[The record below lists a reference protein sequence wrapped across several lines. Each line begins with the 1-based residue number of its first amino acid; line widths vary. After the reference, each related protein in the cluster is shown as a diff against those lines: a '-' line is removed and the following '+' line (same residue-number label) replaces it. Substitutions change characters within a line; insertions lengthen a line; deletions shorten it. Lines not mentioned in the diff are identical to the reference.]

1 MAYIYIYIYIY
12 IYVSGE
18 GFPVRSRKIWNG
30 ILGSPPGAPNGVFL
44 ADRAGNGEV
53 LWKLLKF
60 SIFNP
65 DRPGA
70 LHFASKTRPCPQ
82 EPSISQGFM
91 SVSEHG
97 LGRCE
102 NTKEYQRFFRFP
114 RFPLPAATGSLGPA
128 GDAQWSVQLAPT
140 GIQLALMAVQRAL
153 TGIQLAPTGIQLALT
168 GVQLALAGVE
178 LALAAIRGSPNDH
191 SGILE

>member
-1 MAYIYIYIYIY
+1 M
-12 IYVSGE
+12 GW
-18 GFPVRSRKIWNG
+18 G
-30 ILGSPPGAPNGVFL
+30 GV
-44 ADRAGNGEV
+44 
-53 LWKLLKF
+53 
-60 SIFNP
+60 
-65 DRPGA
+65 
-70 LHFASKTRPCPQ
+70 KTPRNVN
-82 EPSISQGFM
+82 I
-91 SVSEHG
+91 
-97 LGRCE
+97 
-102 NTKEYQRFFRFP
+102 FFRFP

-191 SGILE
+191 SGVPE

>member
-70 LHFASKTRPCPQ
+70 LHFASKTRPC
-82 EPSISQGFM
+82 S
-91 SVSEHG
+91 
-97 LGRCE
+97 
-102 NTKEYQRFFRFP
+102 
-114 RFPLPAATGSLGPA
+114 
-128 GDAQWSVQLAPT
+128 
-140 GIQLALMAVQRAL
+140 
-153 TGIQLAPTGIQLALT
+153 
-168 GVQLALAGVE
+168 
-178 LALAAIRGSPNDH
+178 
-191 SGILE
+191 

>member
-1 MAYIYIYIYIY
+1 MEPMTICLDIWK
-12 IYVSGE
+12 V
-18 GFPVRSRKIWNG
+18 WNG
-30 ILGSPPGAPNGVFL
+30 ILGSPPGAPNGAFL
-44 ADRAGNGEV
+44 AVWAGNREV
-53 LWKLLKF
+53 LWKLLIF

-70 LHFASKTRPCPQ
+70 LHFASKTRPRSQ

-102 NTKEYQRFFRFP
+102 NTKDYQPFFRFP

-128 GDAQWSVQLAPT
+128 GDAQWSV
-140 GIQLALMAVQRAL
+140 
-153 TGIQLAPTGIQLALT
+153 QLAPTGIQLALT

-191 SGILE
+191 SGIPK